1 MAALCYN
8 VTMLKLPIPAE
19 DFVLRRLLFA
29 LVILVA
35 ACSPAAAPTSTP
47 TSTPEPTATPAATAT
62 PTPTLVPSPTP
73 TVAPELLLQHVD
85 KLLRDGDQARGLFA
99 LESLLTLTPAPP
111 LAAEAALLLGQEQLR
126 DGQFDSARESFT
138 LYMDLQPPALRDARA
153 FFWRASA
160 LARQENWPDAV
171 ADYGAWMQL
180 RPGAIDSY
188 ALERIGDAQLASG
201 QLDVALSSYS
211 AAAESGRSLQASMR
225 LREKL
230 ADSLLA
236 AGRLAEAVAQYE
248 TILTLAG
255 DAVYRAGIR
264 LLAARALLVAGDE
277 AEALAR
283 MRALFEEQPGTPAA
297 YEAMLILLEREV
309 ALDGAAVGR
318 VSFFAGDVQR
328 AQAALAP
335 LAQEAAGLPAAL
347 WLMLGRAERDLGATD
362 AAVAAFNNVAADDA
376 LYGEASLELGRTRFW
391 SGDTEGAIE
400 HYLQVAANLADS
412 PEAAEALWRAG
423 FLQGSL
429 DLPLEARV
437 TFEQLAEQYPDTA
450 QARSGL
456 WLAAE
461 AAVLHEDSAIAEQ
474 FYTRV
479 AETVSGAASAEAWL
493 RAGQLA
499 RQRGD
504 EEVAKS
510 GFNAA
515 IAAAPDSFF
524 AARSR
529 DLLSGRSPLQ
539 PAPALR
545 FAFDE
550 AAELTQAEEWL
561 RSTFSITQEGPL
573 WPASAGLLADGRLQ
587 RGEALWALGLHSA
600 AREEFA
606 ELLDEYSDD
615 GLGSYQLAVHYRGLG
630 DYYSSIFAAANI
642 LNAAGV
648 ATLEAP
654 PWLARLRYPVYW
666 QDVVQDVARQHAMD
680 PMLLFS
686 LIRLESLFNPWAEA
700 AAGEKGLTQ
709 VIPTTGDYIAGQISW
724 PNYQHSDL
732 FRPQASVTFGAWYL
746 AEQLDRFG
754 LDALVALAGYNAGP
768 GRALEWQQAAQG
780 DADRFLAAIDIE
792 STRNYVQL
800 IYGFHHVYRTLYG
813 VSDCAVI
820 FSSCSG

>member
-1 MAALCYN
+1 MGALCYN
-8 VTMLKLPIPAE
+8 ETMLKLPLSSD
-19 DFVLRRLLFA
+19 DFGLRRLLFT

-47 TSTPEPTATPAATAT
+47 TSTSVPTATPAATAT
-62 PTPTLVPSPTP
+62 PTQTPVPTLTP

-85 KLLRDGDQARGLFA
+85 KLLRDGDQVRGLFA
-99 LESLLTLTPAPP
+99 LESLLTQTPAPP
-111 LAAEAALLLGQEQLR
+111 QAAAAALLLGQELLR
-126 DGQFDSARESFT
+126 DEQFNAARESFS
-138 LYMDLQPPALRDARA
+138 LYMDLQPPAQRDARA

-160 LARQENWPDAV
+160 LARLENWPDAV
-171 ADYGAWMQL
+171 ADYAAWMQL

-188 ALERIGDAQLASG
+188 ALERIGDAQLASA
-201 QLDVALSSYS
+201 QLDAALSSYS
-211 AAAESGRSLQASMR
+211 AATESGRNLAAALR

-230 ADSLLA
+230 AGTFLE
-236 AGRLAEAVAQYE
+236 AGRVAEAVAQYE
-248 TILTLAG
+248 TILTLANN
-255 DAVYRAGIR
+255 AVYRANIR
-264 LLAARALLVAGDE
+264 LTAAQVLLNAGEE
-277 AEALAR
+277 ANALAL
-283 MRALFEEQPGTPAA
+283 MQALFEEQPGTPAA

-309 ALDGAAVGR
+309 ALDGVAVGR

-335 LAQEAAGLPAAL
+335 LAQEDPDFPAAL
-347 WLMLGRAERDLGATD
+347 WLMLGRAERDLGNSD
-362 AAVAAFNNVAADDA
+362 AAVAAFNNIADDDA
-376 LYGEASLELGRTRFW
+376 LYGEALLELGRTRFR

-400 HYLQVAANLADS
+400 HYSQVAASQAAS
-412 PEAAEALWRAG
+412 PEAAEALWRVG

-429 DLPLEARV
+429 DLPLEARA
-437 TFEQLAEQYPDTA
+437 TFEQLAEQYPDTV

-461 AAVLHEDSAIAEQ
+461 AAVRHEDSAIAEQ

-479 AETVSGAASAEAWL
+479 AQAVSGADSAEAWL
-493 RAGQLA
+493 HTGQLA

-510 GFNAA
+510 AFNAA

-529 DLLSGRSPLQ
+529 DLLSARAALQ
-539 PAPALR
+539 PATALR
-545 FAFDE
+545 FAFEE
-550 AAELTQAEEWL
+550 ATELTRAEDWL
-561 RSTFSITQEGPL
+561 RSIFSITQEGPL
-573 WPASAGLLADGRLQ
+573 WPASEDMLADGRLQ
-587 RGEALWALGLHSA
+587 RGAALWSLGLHNA

-606 ELLDEYSDD
+606 ALLDEYSDD
-615 GLGSYQLAVHYRGLG
+615 GLRSYQLAVHLRGLG

-680 PMLLFS
+680 PMLLFA

-709 VIPTTGDYIAGQISW
+709 VIPPTGDYIAGQISW

-746 AEQLDRFG
+746 AEQLERFG

-768 GRALEWQQAAQG
+768 GRALGWQQAAQG

-800 IYGFHHVYRTLYG
+800 IYGFHYVYRTLYG
-813 VSDCAVI
+813 ISDCTVI

>member
-8 VTMLKLPIPAE
+8 VTMLKLSIPAE

-47 TSTPEPTATPAATAT
+47 TSTPVPTATPAATAT
-62 PTPTLVPSPTP
+62 PTQTPVPPPTT

-85 KLLRDGDQARGLFA
+85 KLLRDGDQVRGLFA
-99 LESLLTLTPAPP
+99 LESLLTRTPAPP
-111 LAAEAALLLGQEQLR
+111 QAAAAALLLGQELLR
-126 DGQFDSARESFT
+126 DEQFDAARESFS
-138 LYMDLQPPALRDARA
+138 LYMELQPPAQRDARA

-160 LARQENWPDAV
+160 LARLENWPDAV
-171 ADYGAWMQL
+171 ADYAAWMQL

-188 ALERIGDAQLASG
+188 ALERIGDAQLASA
-201 QLDVALSSYS
+201 QLDAALSSYS
-211 AAAESGRSLQASMR
+211 AAAESGRNLAAALRM
-225 LREKL
+225 REKL
-230 ADSLLA
+230 AETLLA
-236 AGRLAEAVAQYE
+236 AGRAAEAVSQYE
-248 TILTLAG
+248 TILTQASN
-255 DAVYRAGIR
+255 AVYRASIR
-264 LLAARALLVAGDE
+264 LKAARALLDAGEE
-277 AEALAR
+277 ANALGR
-283 MRALFEEQPGTPAA
+283 MQALFEEQPGTAAA

-309 ALDGAAVGR
+309 ALDGVAVGR

-328 AQAALAP
+328 AQAVLAP
-335 LAQEAAGLPAAL
+335 LALEAADFPAAL
-347 WLMLGRAERDLGATD
+347 WLMLGRVERDLGDSD
-362 AAVAAFNNVAADDA
+362 AAAAAFNNVADDDA
-376 LYGEASLELGRTRFW
+376 LFGEALLELGRTRFW

-400 HYLQVAANLADS
+400 HYLQVAASLADS

-429 DLPLEARV
+429 DLPLEARS
-437 TFEQLAEQYPDTA
+437 TFEQLAEQYPDTS

-461 AAVLHEDSAIAEQ
+461 AAVQLEDSAIAEA

-479 AETVSGAASAEAWL
+479 AQAVSGVVSAEAWL
-493 RAGQLA
+493 RVGQLA
-499 RQRGD
+499 RQRSD

-510 GFNAA
+510 GFNSA

-545 FAFDE
+545 FNFDE
-550 AAELTQAEEWL
+550 AFELTQAEDWL
-561 RSTFSITQEGPL
+561 RSTFSITQESPL
-573 WPASAGLLADGRLQ
+573 WPASGELLADGRLQ
-587 RGEALWALGLHSA
+587 RGEALWSLGLHNA

-606 ELLDEYSDD
+606 ALLDGHSDD
-615 GLGSYQLAVHYRGLG
+615 GLGSYQLAVHLRGLG
-630 DYYSSIFAAANI
+630 DFYSSIFAAANI

-724 PNYQHSDL
+724 PDYQHSDL

-746 AEQLDRFG
+746 AEQLERFG

-768 GRALEWQQAAQG
+768 GRALQWQQAAQG
-780 DADRFLAAIDIE
+780 DADRFLAAIDID

-800 IYGFHHVYRTLYG
+800 IYGFHYVYRTLYG
-813 VSDCAVI
+813 LSDCTVI
-820 FSSCSG
+820 FSSCSA

>member
-1 MAALCYN
+1 MVALCYN
-8 VTMLKLPIPAE
+8 VTMLNLPLSAE
-19 DFVLRRLLFA
+19 VFCLRRLLFA
-29 LVILVA
+29 LLILIA

-47 TSTPEPTATPAATAT
+47 TSTPVPTATPAATAT
-62 PTPTLVPSPTP
+62 LTQTPVPTLTP

-85 KLLRDGDQARGLFA
+85 KLLRDGDQVRGLFA
-99 LESLLTLTPAPP
+99 LESLLTQTPAPP
-111 LAAEAALLLGQEQLR
+111 QAAAAALLLGQDLLR
-126 DGQFDSARESFT
+126 DEQFDAARESFS
-138 LYMDLQPPALRDARA
+138 LYMELQPPAQRDARA

-160 LARQENWPDAV
+160 LARLENWPDAV
-171 ADYGAWMQL
+171 ADYAAWMQL
-180 RPGAIDSY
+180 RPGTIDSY
-188 ALERIGDAQLASG
+188 ALERIGDAQLASA
-201 QLDVALSSYS
+201 QLDAALSSYS
-211 AAAESGRSLQASMR
+211 AAAESGRTLPAALR

-230 ADSLLA
+230 AETLLA
-236 AGRLAEAVAQYE
+236 AGRVAEAVAQYE
-248 TILTLAG
+248 TILTLANNP
-255 DAVYRAGIR
+255 VYRASIR
-264 LLAARALLVAGDE
+264 LTAARVLLDAGEEANALG
-277 AEALAR
+277 R
-283 MRALFEEQPGTPAA
+283 MQALFEEQPGTTAA
-297 YEAMLILLEREV
+297 YEAMLTLLEREV
-309 ALDGAAVGR
+309 ALDGAEVGR
-318 VSFFAGDVQR
+318 VSYFAGDVQR
-328 AQAALAP
+328 AQAVLAP
-335 LAQEAAGLPAAL
+335 LALQDADFPAAL
-347 WLMLGRAERDLGATD
+347 WLMLGRAERDLGDSD
-362 AAVAAFNNVAADDA
+362 AAAAAFNNVGADDA
-376 LYGEASLELGRTRFW
+376 LYGEALLELGRTRFW

-400 HYLQVAANLADS
+400 HYLQVAASLADS

-429 DLPLEARV
+429 DLPLEARA
-437 TFEQLAEQYPDTA
+437 TFEQLAEQYPGTS

-461 AAVLHEDSAIAEQ
+461 AAVQLEDSAIAEA
-474 FYTRV
+474 FYMRV
-479 AETVSGAASAEAWL
+479 AQAVSGVVSAEAWL
-493 RAGQLA
+493 RVGQLA
-499 RQRGD
+499 RQRSD

-510 GFNAA
+510 AFNAA

-539 PAPALR
+539 PATALR

-550 AAELTQAEEWL
+550 AFELTLAEDWL
-561 RSTFSITQEGPL
+561 RSTFSITQESPL
-573 WPASAGLLADGRLQ
+573 WPASGELLADGRLQ
-587 RGEALWALGLHSA
+587 RGEALWSLGLHNA

-606 ELLDEYSDD
+606 ALLDEHIED
-615 GLGSYQLAVHYRGLG
+615 GLGSYQLAVHLRGLG

-686 LIRLESLFNPWAEA
+686 LIRLESLFDPWAEA

-724 PNYQHSDL
+724 PDYQHSDL
-732 FRPQASVTFGAWYL
+732 FRPQAAVTFGAWYL

-768 GRALEWQQAAQG
+768 GRAIEWQQAAQG
-780 DADRFLAAIDIE
+780 DADRFLAAIHIE

-800 IYGFHHVYRTLYG
+800 IYGFHYVYRTLYG

-820 FSSCSG
+820 FSSCSA